1 MFVANSGHNSS
12 ELATLFEHIYLRI
25 ISLALTF
32 LLS

>member
-12 ELATLFEHIYLRI
+12 ELATLIQHIYLGNL
-25 ISLALTF
+25 SLVLTF